1 MSNQRPHGPFDPRES
16 LHPPSRAISRREW
29 LQRATAFT
37 ALTAAG
43 VSGRLHA
50 AAPDGPR
57 FLLVFLRGGYDST
70 NMLIPH
76 SSSFYY
82 EARPTIAIARPRPD
96 DPAGALEL
104 NSDWALAPALR
115 DSIGPLYQQRQ
126 AAFIAFAGTEDL
138 SRSHFETQDSIE
150 LGQPAQGSHDFR
162 SGFLSRLHETVGGS
176 RGAVA
181 VPASLAAST
190 ASPAM
195 DSAAAIAFTDT
206 LPLSFQGSGQIPNL
220 SLKSVG
226 KPPFDDRQL
235 RILDDMYAGHP
246 LEAAVSSGLELR
258 RDVAQTM
265 QMLDQEMTSAGRNA
279 ISIKGFEL
287 EAQRIARL
295 MRDQYRIGFVDIGGW
310 DTHVNEGAG
319 QGQLAT
325 NLTGLGQGLAAFSQ
339 ALGAEW
345 KNTVVVVLS
354 EFGRTFRENGN
365 HGTDHGHGTVYWVL
379 GGSISGGRIAG
390 EQQKLERA
398 TLFQDRDYPV
408 LNDYREVLGGLF
420 RSMWGLSPTQCAQ
433 VFPQVAPVDLKLV

>member
-1 MSNQRPHGPFDPRES
+1 MSNQRTHRATA
-16 LHPPSRAISRREW
+16 PSRGVSRRTW
-29 LQRATAFT
+29 LQRAAAFT
-37 ALTAAG
+37 ALTATG
-43 VSGRLHA
+43 VSGRLYA
-50 AAPDGPR
+50 AAPDSPR

-82 EARPTIAIARPRPD
+82 EARPTIAIARPRAE
-96 DPAGALEL
+96 DPAGALQL
-104 NSDWALAPALR
+104 DSDWALAPALR

-126 AAFIAFAGTEDL
+126 ATFIPFAGTEDL

-162 SGFLSRLHETVGGS
+162 SGFLSRLHETVSGC
-176 RGAVA
+176 
-181 VPASLAAST
+181 
-190 ASPAM
+190 
-195 DSAAAIAFTDT
+195 AAIAFTDS
-206 LPLSFQGSGQIPNL
+206 LPLAFQGSGQTPNL

-226 KPPFDDRQL
+226 KPPFDDRQV
-235 RILDDMYAGHP
+235 RILNDMYAGHP
-246 LEAAVSSGLELR
+246 LESAVSSGLELR

-265 QMLDQEMTSAGRNA
+265 QMLEQEMTSAGRDA

-325 NLTGLGQGLAAFSQ
+325 NLTGLGQGLAAFAQ

-379 GGSISGGRIAG
+379 GGSIGGGRIAG

-408 LNDYREVLGGLF
+408 LNDYRAVLGGLF
-420 RSMWGLSPTQCAQ
+420 RSMWGLSPQQCTQ
-433 VFPQVAPVDLKLV
+433 VFPQITPVDLKLV